1 MEAHSV
7 TRKLAAILPA
17 EVRPQ
22 SPGLSDGS
30 AQPVLIDKTL
40 PLADALEVF
49 KRVRIREVLEATGGN
64 QTEAAKLLGLPP
76 SNFSR
81 LMKRMGLR

>member
-1 MEAHSV
+1 LSAGPMV
-7 TRKLAAILPA
+7 TVADLPA

-22 SPGLSDGS
+22 LPGRGEASVQS
-30 AQPVLIDKTL
+30 AVIDKTL

-49 KRVRIREVLEATGGN
+49 KRVRVREVLEATGGN
-64 QTEAAKLLGLPP
+64 QAEAAQLLGLPP

-81 LMKRMGLR
+81 LLKRMGLR